1 MAKQSLSAYRENLNG
16 SAAKST
22 SGTSSSST
30 AGTTK
35 VSGTAKAVSTPT
47 VSQTKTVS
55 LQPANTSS
63 GTAKSTSSG
72 SSVTFQPNGTSKTTS
87 SSGTAGSSGG
97 GNTNY
102 SYKDLYRNAGVDSAA
117 LNKKSYDQNDIKTYG
132 NRETAYNFYDKNTGK
147 TNTVYSNLTNYKD
160 AAKAAGYDLAD
171 EGKTWSLSSAAS
183 YGVAGSSG
191 RGTSYGASGG
201 SYVYN
206 QPASGGFY
214 GEAMRAVNNANDQ
227 YGGLQNVVRNND
239 SQYKEYMQGNYLPIY
254 GQDPNTINW
263 SEVANGT
270 AAQNFYNNDGVLA
283 QEPVIEQQTNNFWDK
298 YLQNLQEGLA
308 YNAVDLA
315 YTPPSYGETS
325 ISDAVNNA
333 IENGANALGYNPYT
347 SYMQYQPINAAQW
360 NYDVPE
366 TVRMQ
371 NQYGNYTPA
380 TTAYGDMLSSA
391 VSDADLAMAQYWSEI
406 AATAK
411 SENDR
416 QYALRQA
423 LNYRNKIA

>member
-55 LQPANTSS
+55 LQPSSGSS

-72 SSVTFQPNGTSKTTS
+72 SSSVTFQPNGTSKTTS

-97 GNTNY
+97 GNTSY
-102 SYKDLYRNAGVDSAA
+102 SYKDLYRNAAVDSAA
-117 LNKKSYDQNDIKTYG
+117 NNKNSYDQNDIKTYG

-270 AAQNFYNNDGVLA
+270 AAQNFYNNGGVLA
-283 QEPVIEQQTNNFWDK
+283 QEPVQTQSNYWDN
-298 YLQNLQEGLA
+298 YLQNLQAGLA
-308 YNAVDLA
+308 YNAEDLA
-315 YTPPSYGETS
+315 YRAPSYGETS
-325 ISDAVNNA
+325 VSEAVNNA
-333 IENGANALGYNPYT
+333 VANSAIPAYA
-347 SYMQYQPINAAQW
+347 SYMQPVNAATW

-366 TVRMQ
+366 TVKMQ
-371 NQYGNYTPA
+371 NQGYGIYTPA
-380 TTAYGDMLSSA
+380 AAAYGDMLSSA